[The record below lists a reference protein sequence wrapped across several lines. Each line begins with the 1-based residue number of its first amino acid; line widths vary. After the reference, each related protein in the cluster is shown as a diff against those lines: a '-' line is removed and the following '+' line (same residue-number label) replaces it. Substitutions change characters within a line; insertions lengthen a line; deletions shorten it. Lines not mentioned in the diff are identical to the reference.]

1 MALFEVDD
9 NNFDR
14 EVLSADGDVL
24 VDFSATWCM
33 PCKMLSPVVDEIAKE
48 MKVCKVDVDKAE
60 QSASRYN
67 IFSVPTLIAFRNG
80 KEINRLSGLTGK
92 DEILNLFK

>member
-33 PCKMLSPVVDEIAKE
+33 PCKMLSPVVDEIAEE